1 MAPRALFDK
10 SFLQA
15 INVDESTL
23 FDNFFYTVIAPIF
36 YVETLADLAKSPRPG
51 RTAEEEVSSLA
62 DKTPEVNS
70 APTVYHRSLG
80 ILSLVGGDVP
90 MDGKM
95 LMDGPPIRHG
105 KLLSVLQDAPKEAE
119 AYERWRAG
127 EFLEVERRFAKSWR
141 ERLNGIDLIALAAAM
156 RSFGVTPQ
164 NCRSLEEAKVMA
176 DSLVANADIPALI
189 KVAVITLGADR
200 TLEEFALARWR
211 ESGQK
216 SFPETAPYAAYL
228 VTVEVFFQIA
238 LAADQI
244 GANRKSNRTDMAY
257 LFYLPFCNI
266 FVSSDRLHERCAP
279 QFLRGDQRFVWG
291 PDLKEDLKR
300 LAARYK
306 KLPED
311 EQRRG
316 LVSFAPTPP
325 RDDEDGLIAK
335 LWDMQGRDWRKEREP
350 PPPQLIKGLEELI
363 AKAPVG
369 KLASSDEIKADISNV
384 GMLRTNR
391 AVRLKKGSFWQG
403 PADARSIK

>member
-15 INVDESTL
+15 INIDESAL
-23 FDNFFYTVIAPIF
+23 FDNFFYSVIAPIF

-51 RTAEEEVSSLA
+51 RTAEQEVGSLA
-62 DKTPEVNS
+62 DKTPEVHS

-80 ILSLVGGDVP
+80 IMSLLGGSVP
-90 MDGKM
+90 MNGKM
-95 LMDGPPIRHG
+95 LMAGRTIRSG

-119 AYERWRAG
+119 AYERWRDG
-127 EFLEVERRFAKSWR
+127 EFLEVERRFAKLWR
-141 ERLNGIDLIALAAAM
+141 EALNGIDLLALAGAM
-156 RSFGVTPQ
+156 RAFGVTPQ
-164 NCRSLEEAKVMA
+164 NCKSLEEAKAMA
-176 DSLVANADIPALI
+176 DGVVANTDVPALI
-189 KVAVITLGADR
+189 KLAVITLGGGRA
-200 TLEEFALARWR
+200 LEELALARWR

-266 FVSSDRLHERCAP
+266 FVSSDRLHERCVP
-279 QFLRGDQRFVWG
+279 HFLRGDQRFVWG
-291 PDLKEDLKR
+291 PDLKVDLTR
-300 LAARYK
+300 LAARYRE
-306 KLPED
+306 LPED
-311 EQRRG
+311 EQKRG
-316 LVSFAPTPP
+316 LVGFASTPP

-350 PPPQLIKGLEELI
+350 LPPQLIKALEEVM
-363 AKAPVG
+363 AKASVG
-369 KLASSDEIKADISNV
+369 QPASSDEIEGDMSNV
-384 GMLRTNR
+384 GMVSMNRT
-391 AVRLKKGSFWQG
+391 VRLKKGSFWQG
-403 PADARSIK
+403 PADAKTVA